1 MTPPHDFWSTLIL
14 LLLILDPFGNMPVFL
29 AVTRQVPGRRRA
41 WITLRESAIAYA
53 VLLAFM
59 AGGRRFL
66 ELLGL
71 RQASLEV
78 AGGVILLLVAIKM
91 IFSSAETMFSERDLR
106 DPLIF
111 PLAVPL
117 LAGPSALAAVLLFS
131 SASGPV
137 LALRIGALSAAVA
150 ITAALL
156 LVYAYTPP
164 PVSVEP
170 ENVPSVTPKI
180 RPSDASTILPA
191 GCCSVSTELPKSPT
205 TVSAAFTVPLP
216 GVNA

>member
-1 MTPPHDFWSTLIL
+1 MSPTHDFWSTLIL

-29 AVTRQVPGRRRA
+29 AVTRQVPPRRRA
-41 WITLRESAIAYA
+41 WITLRESAIAYL

-91 IFSSAETMFSERDLR
+91 IFSSAETMFDERDLR

-111 PLAVPL
+111 PLAIPL

-131 SASGPV
+131 SAGGSV
-137 LALRIGALSAAVA
+137 LAVRIGALSAAVA

-156 LVYAYTPP
+156 LVA
-164 PVSVEP
+164 EQLA
-170 ENVPSVTPKI
+170 
-180 RPSDASTILPA
+180 RLLGDAVMRAAEKLMGLI
-191 GCCSVSTELPKSPT
+191 
-205 TVSAAFTVPLP
+205 VSAIAVNMLLE
-216 GVNA
+216 GVRSYFLLR